1 MEELLL
7 AADEVLQEVDGVAL
21 VRGEESVALNGQE
34 VVPTVGISGAGDTY
48 TSRFELYLAAKAV
61 AVMRGRAASLR
72 SSTIAVLVLIIV
84 TALGRKEISAR
95 GGENLPQKDLCARQ
109 KNLGARLR
117 NNLGALTAA
126 AADLPAKVRDPDP
139 GAGGLGLTVADGDG
153 ADGAED
159 NLSALKMEALLF
171 DAFSLGGAQLKELD
185 VTLGVVGHPDFLPPI
200 LVKV

>member
-7 AADEVLQEVDGVAL
+7 AADEVLEEVDGVAL

-84 TALGRKEISAR
+84 TALDRKEISAQR
-95 GGENLPQKDLCARQ
+95 REPRAKGSLCAAEEARCQRQ
-109 KNLGARLR
+109 EKPRGSHRR
-117 NNLGALTAA
+117 GY
-126 AADLPAKVRDPDP
+126 
-139 GAGGLGLTVADGDG
+139 
-153 ADGAED
+153 
-159 NLSALKMEALLF
+159 
-171 DAFSLGGAQLKELD
+171 
-185 VTLGVVGHPDFLPPI
+185 
-200 LVKV
+200 

>member
-84 TALGRKEISAR
+84 TALGRNEIS
-95 GGENLPQKDLCARQ
+95 GSGNENLAQKVFCPPQE
-109 KNLGARLR
+109 NLGASHRK
-117 NNLGALTAA
+117 NLGALTAPG
-126 AADLPAKVRDPDP
+126 ADLTAKVRDPDHEAP
-139 GAGGLGLTVADGDG
+139 DLWPTETGAFNTDGGRR
-153 ADGAED
+153 
-159 NLSALKMEALLF
+159 S
-171 DAFSLGGAQLKELD
+171 
-185 VTLGVVGHPDFLPPI
+185 
-200 LVKV
+200 